1 MVSEYQKWLKLG
13 QELGLVADE
22 LKVFV
27 RERQEEVRTER
38 LRQEAVELKRL
49 EMEAADKRFAAEKEK
64 EERETRLIAE
74 EKEKDR
80 EANLK
85 RLEMEATERR
95 LAAEEKEKDREAN
108 LKRLEM
114 EATERRLAAEEKE
127 KDRESN
133 LKRLEIESQ
142 ERIRIKELDLRLSL
156 ERRPEERSVII
167 GQGDMRADNYGRIR
181 DIQMPVFDE
190 LLDDLD
196 VWLHRF
202 QRSCE
207 ALRINKDLWVLA
219 LVKSLKG
226 PALEVYERMSAEDA
240 QDYDKLKEELLKRFR
255 LTEGGYRKKFKGAT
269 REKTKLPRSLANV

>member
-1 MVSEYQKWLKLG
+1 ME
-13 QELGLVADE
+13 DE
-22 LKVFV
+22 LKFFV
-27 RERQEEVRTER
+27 RDRQEEVRAER

-49 EMEAADKRFAAEKEK
+49 EMEATERRLAAEEK
-64 EERETRLIAE
+64 

-95 LAAEEKEKDREAN
+95 LAAEEKEKDREA
-108 LKRLEM
+108 
-114 EATERRLAAEEKE
+114 
-127 KDRESN
+127 N

-196 VWLHRF
+196 AWLHRF

-269 REKTKLPRSLANV
+269 REKDETASQFGERLKRYLDKWLQMSGFEEDYDG